1 MKRSASILTLLFF
14 LLFVIYQTKAG
25 VQTGEHKTA
34 AAETTNAAT
43 ANATT
48 QASTKDPT
56 TGIRLDCAACH
67 GPNKTL
73 PYMGGA
79 FFHKEAHEAYSHG
92 FHAQALKNG
101 SKAASC
107 LDCHAMG
114 GDMTTI
120 LPAGDSKS
128 TINRANIA
136 RTCGSCHSK
145 KSVMEGTG
153 ISNRPFLAYQE
164 SAHARAIARGQ
175 FGAAVCTDCH
185 NSHDILPASNEL
197 SPIFK
202 ANIPKTCAKCHSQVA
217 NEFVQSVHGQA
228 VERGVSQAPVCTDCH
243 GIHTIKPHT
252 DARAMLGT
260 TACAQCHQGVRLT
273 QEFGIQGDRVSSY
286 EDSYHGMARK
296 LGSQV
301 AADCASCHGVHNIL
315 ASSNPKSMIH
325 RDNLVKTCGQCH
337 IGAGEKFAMGNVH
350 LDVPAAQDA
359 GSVATRWV
367 RWIYLILISLTIGGM
382 ALHNLLVWR
391 KKAAARRRAERRT
404 IVRMNAIQR
413 WQHWLLLSSFFVLVV
428 TGFALK
434 YPDSWVG
441 SLLGSSEALRR
452 ITHRLAGVVMIA
464 VGLFHIGYML
474 LTREGRV
481 GLRDFWPRKKDLL
494 DFIQNLRYYL
504 GLAPTRPKFARF
516 GYGEKA
522 EYWAVVWGT
531 FVMGLTGLMVW
542 FKVEAFSFLPRW
554 FIDIALAIHWY
565 EAILATL
572 AILVWHIYNVIFDP
586 DVYPLNWAVVDG
598 LVSEEYYKE
607 EHELDYEKM
616 KAAEA
621 GSDDSRGQSTSEDDA
636 SVNKDDQ
643 DLLPAETPGD

>member
-1 MKRSASILTLLFF
+1 MKRSASILILFLFF
-14 LLFVIYQTKAG
+14 LFVIYQAKAPVEAQNQTPSNVAGQLPDADATKA
-25 VQTGEHKTA
+25 VQ
-34 AAETTNAAT
+34 
-43 ANATT
+43 
-48 QASTKDPT
+48 
-56 TGIRLDCAACH
+56 LDCAGCH

-73 PYMGGA
+73 PYLGGA
-79 FFHKEAHEAYSHG
+79 LFHKEAHEAYNHG

-101 SKAASC
+101 GKAASC
-107 LDCHAMG
+107 LDCHAPG
-114 GDMTTI
+114 GDMSAI
-120 LPAGDSKS
+120 LPKSDPKS

-136 RTCGSCHSK
+136 NTCGSCHSK

-153 ISNRPFLAYQE
+153 ISNRPFLAYEE

-175 FGAAVCTDCH
+175 IGAAVCTDCH
-185 NSHDILPASNEL
+185 NSHDILPASNNL

-202 ANIPKTCAKCHSQVA
+202 ANIPKTCAKCHSQVV
-217 NEFVQSVHGQA
+217 NEFIQSVHGAA
-228 VERGVSQAPVCTDCH
+228 VERGVSQAPACTDCH
-243 GIHTIKPHT
+243 GIHTIKPRI
-252 DARAMLGT
+252 DARSTLGT

-273 QEFGIQGDRVSSY
+273 QEFGVQGERVSSY

-296 LGSQV
+296 FGSDV

-315 ASSNPKSMIH
+315 PSSDPKSMIN

-337 IGAGEKFAMGNVH
+337 IGAGEQFIIGKVH
-350 LDVPAAQDA
+350 LDVPTAEDI

-367 RWIYLILISLTIGGM
+367 RWIYLILIGVTIGAM
-382 ALHNLLVWR
+382 AIHNILVWR
-391 KKAAARRRAERRT
+391 KKAVERRRLERRT
-404 IVRMNAIQR
+404 IVRMNTIQR
-413 WQHWLLLSSFFVLVV
+413 WQHGLLLTSFFALVI

-434 YPDSWVG
+434 YPDSWLG
-441 SLLGSSEALRR
+441 HLLGSSEAVRR
-452 ITHRLAGVVMIA
+452 ISHRIAGVMMIA
-464 VGLFHIGYML
+464 VGVFHIFYML
-474 LTREGRV
+474 LTKEGRI
-481 GLRDFWPRKKDLL
+481 GLKDFLPRRKDFSDL
-494 DFIQNLRYYL
+494 IQNVRYYL
-504 GLAPTRPKFARF
+504 GLASTKPKFARF

-542 FKVEAFSFLPRW
+542 FKVEMFGFLPRW

-607 EHELDYEKM
+607 EHELDYEQM
-616 KAAEA
+616 KASEEK
-621 GSDDSRGQSTSEDDA
+621 QSKEPSA
-636 SVNKDDQ
+636 Q
-643 DLLPAETPGD
+643 D

>member
-1 MKRSASILTLLFF
+1 MKRAASIFTLF
-14 LLFVIYQTKAG
+14 LFVLFAIYQVKAR
-25 VQTGEHKTA
+25 VQTQNPATPGATGQTA
-34 AAETTNAAT
+34 AAP
-43 ANATT
+43 
-48 QASTKDPT
+48 DPAKE
-56 TGIRLDCAACH
+56 IKLDCGGCH

-73 PYMGGA
+73 PYMAGA
-79 FFHKEAHEAYSHG
+79 VFHKEAHEAYNHG
-92 FHAQALKNG
+92 FHAQALKSG
-101 SKAASC
+101 TKAASC
-107 LDCHAMG
+107 LDCHATG
-114 GDMTTI
+114 GDMSTI
-120 LPAGDSKS
+120 LPKTDARS

-136 RTCGSCHSK
+136 KTCGSCHSK

-175 FGAAVCTDCH
+175 IGAAVCTDCH
-185 NSHDILPASNEL
+185 SSHDILPASNAL

-202 ANIPKTCAKCHSQVA
+202 ANIPKTCAKCHSQVV

-228 VERGVSQAPVCTDCH
+228 AERGVSQAPVCTDCH

-252 DARAMLGT
+252 DARSSLGT
-260 TACAQCHQGVRLT
+260 TACAQCHQGVRLS
-273 QEFGIQGDRVSSY
+273 QEFGIRGERVSSY

-296 LGSQV
+296 FGSEV

-315 ASSNPKSMIH
+315 PSADPKSMIH

-337 IGAGEKFAMGNVH
+337 IGAGENFAMGTVH
-350 LDVPAAQDA
+350 LDVPTAGDV

-367 RWIYLILISLTIGGM
+367 RWIYLILISVTIGGM
-382 ALHNLLVWR
+382 AIHNILVWR
-391 KKAAARRRAERRT
+391 RKALERRRSQRRT

-413 WQHWLLLSSFFVLVV
+413 WQHWLLLSSFFMLVI

-441 SLLGSSEALRR
+441 TLLGTNEAFRR
-452 ITHRLAGVVMIA
+452 ICHRVAGVIMIA
-464 VGLFHIGYML
+464 VGLFHIFYML
-474 LTREGRV
+474 CTKEGRV
-481 GLRDFWPRKKDLL
+481 GLKDFFPRLKDLQ
-494 DFIQNLRYYL
+494 DFVQNMRYYL
-504 GLAPTRPKFARF
+504 GLASAKPKFARF

-531 FVMGLTGLMVW
+531 FIMGLTGVMVW
-542 FKVEAFSFLPRW
+542 LKVEIFGFLPRW

-598 LVSEEYYKE
+598 LVSEESYKE
-607 EHELDYEKM
+607 EHELDYEQM
-616 KAAEA
+616 KEAEA
-621 GSDDSRGQSTSEDDA
+621 KSGDTRDQSRPERNSPTE
-636 SVNKDDQ
+636 KDDP
-643 DLLPAETPGD
+643 DYLPAQSPSD